1 MMAEQGAES
10 GRGHGLSTMAAFE
23 ADEQRKRVSVRPLQ
37 PQIILQDVD
46 DWLGQRQES
55 LLVSLTEDAHLC
67 RGQLEILE
75 LNGEHF
81 TGPQAIEQ
89 HQTRYGQ
96 VAKGTKAAP
105 EGGDFIGG
113 KRRNDSLWL
122 LQAQTQGVGA
132 ARPAITERRSLGV
145 NALEMAMAGANLG
158 SIVEAI

>member
-1 MMAEQGAES
+1 MIGWGS
-10 GRGHGLSTMAAFE
+10 GRSRCWFPLPRTRLCVE
-23 ADEQRKRVSVRPLQ
+23 A
-37 PQIILQDVD
+37 
-46 DWLGQRQES
+46 
-55 LLVSLTEDAHLC
+55 
-67 RGQLEILE
+67 QLEILE

-89 HQTRYGQ
+89 HPTRYGQ

-132 ARPAITERRSLGV
+132 ARRAITERRSLGV